1 MTLYPDVV
9 VPRTLLRREECTPPL
24 TDQAARQLYISVAED
39 FQAELS
45 EAWLE
50 RALRLALEQALPPE
64 TPGQV
69 SLLVTDDATVREL
82 NRRYRGLDEVTDVL
96 SFSATH
102 QGHWEGDAEP
112 PQDSGPDSA
121 EDWPDFILPPEE
133 LPPLGEV
140 IISYPQTR
148 RQAGELNRPV
158 ARELALLIVHGV
170 LHLVGY
176 DHEEP
181 AETARMQARE
191 QAALTAIFSIESIEI
206 ESAAPPATAPAETGR
221 QEECR

>member
-1 MTLYPDVV
+1 M
-9 VPRTLLRREECTPPL
+9 
-24 TDQAARQLYISVAED
+24 TDQAARQLYISVAGD
-39 FQAELS
+39 LLDLPPELS

-112 PQDSGPDSA
+112 PDAGLDSA

-140 IISYPQTR
+140 IISYP
-148 RQAGELNRPV
+148 RP
-158 ARELALLIVHGV
+158 G
-170 LHLVGY
+170 
-176 DHEEP
+176 
-181 AETARMQARE
+181 
-191 QAALTAIFSIESIEI
+191 
-206 ESAAPPATAPAETGR
+206 GR
-221 QEECR
+221 PGN